1 MAYKALYR
9 TYRPI
14 SFEEVVGQQH
24 IVKTLQNAIV
34 QNKIAHAYL
43 FCGPRGTGKTTV
55 AKLVAKSV
63 NCRMENPPCNQCDSC
78 KSIQQTTHPD
88 IVEIDAASNNG
99 VDEIRDLI
107 EKVKYS
113 PIEGKYKVY
122 IIDEVHMLSQGA
134 FNALLKTLEEPPEH
148 VIFILATTEP
158 HKVLPTIISRCQR
171 FDFTKVPTTEIA
183 QRVEDVLVNEG
194 IDFQPE
200 VVRLVATLA
209 EGGLRDALSILEQ
222 CIAYGQDHL
231 EVEHVYDIYGI
242 TTVKEKLELLLAV
255 FDQNAKTILD
265 KVRFISEKSFDI
277 KRLTA
282 DLIDLLKECVIYQY
296 TKDETLL
303 QIASLDEV
311 NQLLEHCDSSCALR
325 MIDVLIDTMEKY
337 RNATNIHAYFEI
349 ALLKMM
355 NLTEIQEVALRV
367 STQVKPVVKQEVI
380 AEEPEAK
387 KESFKKHVKEENFAQ
402 ETSKPVVKKELT
414 LEIDEETFEKPLLS
428 SHMKSST
435 QFDDLTIIRYMVGAD
450 KETKII
456 DEGKWDKYKEYLH
469 DLTWAK
475 IVRYMDSSEVFVSS
489 NNYIVIAV
497 PYEENANMINDE
509 THKEALLLF
518 TKEILDVS
526 KQIIAISTDQKERV
540 RQEYIQRFKN
550 SSLPE
555 AMEVKITEH
564 EVIEVDK
571 NQKETIE
578 EQLLDL
584 FGNHLEIVEE

>member
-55 AKLVAKSV
+55 AKLVAKAV
-63 NCRMENPPCNQCDSC
+63 NCRKENPPCNQCDSC
-78 KSIQQTTHPD
+78 KSIQLSTHPD

-231 EVEHVYDIYGI
+231 EVKHVYDIYGI
-242 TTVKEKLELLLAV
+242 TTVQEKLELLLAV

-282 DLIDLLKECVIYQY
+282 DLIELLKECVIYQY
-296 TKDETLL
+296 TKDESLL
-303 QIASLDEV
+303 QTASASEV
-311 NQLLEHCDSSCALR
+311 NQLLEHCDASCALR
-325 MIDVLIDTMEKY
+325 MIDVLIETMEKY

-355 NLTEIQEVALRV
+355 NLTEIKEIALRV
-367 STQVKPVVKQEVI
+367 HTDVKPVVSQEVVKQE
-380 AEEPEAK
+380 PDPK
-387 KESFKKHVKEENFAQ
+387 KETLKPHVKEELPLQ
-402 ETSKPVVKKELT
+402 EEVIDHKEEITLPLKEAVVET
-414 LEIDEETFEKPLLS
+414 L
-428 SHMKSST
+428 ST
-435 QFDDLTIIRYMVGAD
+435 QVSQVTEFDDLTIIRYMVGAD
-450 KETKII
+450 KETKIE
-456 DEGKWDKYKEYLH
+456 DESKWGRYKEYLH
-469 DLTWAK
+469 DLAWTK

-489 NNYIVIAV
+489 KNYIVISV

-509 THKEALLLF
+509 LHKDQLLLF
-518 TKEILDVS
+518 TKEILSVS
-526 KQIIAISTDQKERV
+526 KQVIAISSAQKERV
-540 RQEYIQRFKN
+540 RQEYIQRHKN
-550 SSLPE
+550 GSLP
-555 AMEVKITEH
+555 AAIEVKIVQQ
-564 EVIEVDK
+564 EVVKVDGNK
-571 NQKETIE
+571 KETIE

>member
-55 AKLVAKSV
+55 AKLVAKAV

-78 KSIQQTTHPD
+78 KSIQLSTHPD

-231 EVEHVYDIYGI
+231 EVKHVYDIYGI
-242 TTVKEKLELLLAV
+242 TTVQEKLELLLAV

-282 DLIDLLKECVIYQY
+282 DLIELLKECVIYQY
-296 TKDETLL
+296 TKDESLL
-303 QIASLDEV
+303 QTASASEV
-311 NQLLEHCDSSCALR
+311 NQLLEHCDASCALR
-325 MIDVLIDTMEKY
+325 MIDVLIETMEKY

-355 NLTEIQEVALRV
+355 NLTEIQEIALRV
-367 STQVKPVVKQEVI
+367 HTDVKPVVSQEVI
-380 AEEPEAK
+380 KHETDTK
-387 KESFKKHVKEENFAQ
+387 KETLKSHVKEE
-402 ETSKPVVKKELT
+402 
-414 LEIDEETFEKPLLS
+414 LLS
-428 SHMKSST
+428 QDEVIDDNEEITLPLKDAVVESQST
-435 QFDDLTIIRYMVGAD
+435 QVGHVTQLDDLTIIRYMVGAD
-450 KETKII
+450 KETKIE
-456 DEGKWDKYKEYLH
+456 DESKWGRYKEYLH
-469 DLTWAK
+469 DLAWTK

-489 NNYIVIAV
+489 KNYIVIAV

-509 THKEALLLF
+509 LHKDQLLQF
-518 TKEILDVS
+518 TKEILSVS
-526 KQIIAISTDQKERV
+526 KQVIAISSAQKERV
-540 RQEYIQRFKN
+540 RQEYIQRHKN
-550 SSLPE
+550 GSLP
-555 AMEVKITEH
+555 AAIEVKIVQQ
-564 EVIEVDK
+564 EVVEVDANK
-571 NQKETIE
+571 KETIE